1 MQKLRHTI
9 CTGLISCLC
18 ILPTAF
24 ASAPVEDL
32 NGDEQTAAADRSSLS
47 VEQRLNLLEQQVSN
61 ITQMNLPGKIDG
73 LEQQVQ
79 QLNGQVEVQTHS
91 LEALTEDQ
99 KKFYQDLDQR
109 LAALK
114 TIVDK
119 GGATTADGAKS
130 SGKTVA
136 AIVPADAQ
144 ANPNEEKA
152 YQAAFNLLVT
162 KQYDKAIAAFQKFLI
177 NYPNGKYAGN
187 AHYWLGE
194 MYTTQ
199 NKNQLA
205 NTEFTT
211 LITKYPKN
219 GKASDA
225 MLKIAIIHDQ
235 AGKHD
240 QAKQELQK
248 VVKQYP
254 GTSAARLA
262 SMRLQEMKT

>member
-1 MQKLRHTI
+1 MQKLRLII
-9 CTGLISCLC
+9 CTGLISSLC

-24 ASAPVEDL
+24 ANAPVVDL
-32 NGDEQTAAADRSSLS
+32 NGDDQAADRSSLS

-61 ITQMNLPGKIDG
+61 ITQMNLPGKIDS

-79 QLNGQVEVQTHS
+79 QLNGQLEVQTHS
-91 LEALTEDQ
+91 VEALTEDQ

-109 LAALK
+109 LTALK
-114 TIVDK
+114 TLVDK
-119 GGATTADGAKS
+119 GGVTAEGSKS
-130 SGKTVA
+130 SKATA
-136 AIVPADAQ
+136 AVLPTDVSAS
-144 ANPNEEKA
+144 PNEEKA
-152 YQAAFNLLVT
+152 YQTAFNLLVS
-162 KQYDKAIAAFQKFLI
+162 KQYDKAITAFQKFLT

-199 NKNQLA
+199 NKNDLA
-205 NTEFTT
+205 STEFTT

-219 GKASDA
+219 AKASDA